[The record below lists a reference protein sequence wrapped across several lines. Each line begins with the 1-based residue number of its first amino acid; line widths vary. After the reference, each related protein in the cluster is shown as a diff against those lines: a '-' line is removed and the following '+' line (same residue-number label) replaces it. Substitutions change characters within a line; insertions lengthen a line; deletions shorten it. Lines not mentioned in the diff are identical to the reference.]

1 MQNNKS
7 PTKDGLTR
15 EFYET
20 LWNELKEIFID
31 SVSET
36 KEKEHLSTSQR
47 QAIIRLIEIND
58 KDKRFIKNRRPI
70 YFIKC
75 RFKNDIKSSFRET

>member
-20 LWNELKEIFID
+20 LWNELKKIFID

-47 QAIIRLIEIND
+47 
-58 KDKRFIKNRRPI
+58 
-70 YFIKC
+70 
-75 RFKNDIKSSFRET
+75 